1 MCGVSTLLE
10 KEGRGVEETSGCLW
24 FVLILTK
31 TFPAGYLEQVNS
43 GGWNFCATHWQRW
56 VWYHRN
62 TIQNWGR
69 DLLSTSAH
77 RGFFFLSILCIL
89 VKGLCVFLQLCV
101 WWRGMRMVVALCFV
115 FQGVCCFCFGLI
127 SEVELLLTYFDTRPQ
142 MCIRWG
148 RKWRVPVFLK
158 PIFGRT

>member
-77 RGFFFLSILCIL
+77 RVFFFSVYIMHIGKRPLCFSSVMCL
-89 VKGLCVFLQLCV
+89 VEGNED
-101 WWRGMRMVVALCFV
+101 GDCFV
-115 FQGVCCFCFGLI
+115 FCFSGCM
-127 SEVELLLTYFDTRPQ
+127 LLLFWSYF
-142 MCIRWG
+142 WG
-148 RKWRVPVFLK
+148 WVAFNLLWYQTTNVH
-158 PIFGRT
+158 